1 MSISSKLH
9 STVTEFGTIC
19 LQDNN
24 VERAADWIFSH
35 ADELD
40 QPDEAPME
48 TQEAGGQQ
56 AQNKFRDGS
65 ESKWQTLVPFP
76 LHWQCFWMMCKA
88 VWVMLH
94 NIIFVLRGES
104 W

>member
-1 MSISSKLH
+1 MMSISSKRH

-65 ESKWQTLVPFP
+65 ESKWRTWAPFP
-76 LHWQCFWMMCKA
+76 LRWQCF
-88 VWVMLH
+88 
-94 NIIFVLRGES
+94 
-104 W
+104 